1 MSQTAAKDQP
11 ASTAAPAA
19 ASAQTPQAP
28 AKSSWGRTLALTGVA
43 LFVAGLFMG
52 GLFKDSPA
60 GAMIVKVVSFGG
72 MGCLAVGLIGVGLDA
87 LKKRSSAQTGE

>member
-1 MSQTAAKDQP
+1 MSQSEAGEQAITGATPEKSQDQ
-11 ASTAAPAA
+11 
-19 ASAQTPQAP
+19 QAP

-60 GAMIVKVVSFGG
+60 GTVIVKVVSFGG
-72 MGCLAVGLIGVGLDA
+72 MGCLALGLIGVGLDA
-87 LKKRSSAQTGE
+87 LKKKSASKNN

>member
-1 MSQTAAKDQP
+1 MSQSQTGQQATTAASPQTTQDQQP
-11 ASTAAPAA
+11 A
-19 ASAQTPQAP
+19 

-60 GAMIVKVVSFGG
+60 GTVIVKVVSFGG
-72 MGCLAVGLIGVGLDA
+72 LGCLALGLIGVGLDA
-87 LKKRSSAQTGE
+87 LKKKSAGKSN